1 MHVSEE
7 ERLPEGLYESVLSR
21 ALAER
26 LQRHNLAS
34 EFGGIDDADLPD
46 VLVRHLIPTL
56 RRAFTGRRDS
66 GDRLLLAAELL
77 EFLQSE
83 DESPVAQQQLLALT
97 RPEGPG
103 QRPWAGLRHRP
114 VIPLSESALLTNAQG
129 DPSVGAELRAEI
141 GTADR
146 VDLLMAFVMWPGLRI
161 LEDQLRGLR
170 ERGARFRVITT
181 TYLGGTERAALD
193 RLARD
198 CGAEIRVQYDARRSR
213 LHAKAW
219 LFGRSTGFDTGY
231 VGSSNLT
238 RAALLDGIE
247 WNVRL
252 SRVAGPALLDKFQG
266 TFESYWNSDQFEAYS
281 PDSDRDRLDDAL
293 AQARGARGPQASTV
307 VSGLQV
313 RPFPYQRAI
322 LDAVAAE
329 RAVHDRHRNLIVA
342 ATGTG
347 KTVMAALDHESLC
360 SDDRPSLLFV
370 AHRREILEQS
380 LRTYREV
387 LRDGDFGE
395 AYFEGTRPERWRH
408 VFASIQ
414 SLSSHGVTS
423 IPADAF
429 DVVVVD
435 EFHHAEAHSYRALL
449 DHLRPRELLGLTAT
463 PERGDGADVRTFFGG
478 RTAAELRV
486 WDAIDAGLLSPFHYF
501 GIADNTDLT
510 RVRWQRGR
518 YDEAE
523 LSRLYTGN
531 TARAALVVEQVRD
544 KILDPLSMRALG
556 FCVSVEHARYM
567 AEVFRGVGIPAAA
580 VSATTS
586 SADRSA
592 AISDLRAGRLAVLF
606 AADLFNEGID
616 IPEVDT
622 LLFLRPTESP
632 SLFLQQLGRG
642 LRLTRDKDVLT
653 VLDFVGQ
660 NRADFRL
667 DLRYR
672 ALTGATRT
680 GVRHQIERGFPH
692 LPSGSQIV
700 LDQVTREAALKNAQ
714 RFVRMRWQQL
724 VNELRAHPTQ
734 DLSRFLAD
742 SGADLGQVLKRS
754 WTRLRLDADVLRGS
768 LDDREEKLLRRVR
781 AFSHVDDRRRAD
793 AYRRLLLG
801 QPEPGDEAFSDML
814 FFSLHPDGGR
824 HVPDRAA
831 GIRVLPELHFLRE
844 DISAVVDLSF
854 GRSRRP
860 TADDPLGLPLALHA
874 SYQREEILA
883 ALGYASQE
891 RPPADFREGVLK
903 VEVRGRT
910 IDAFFVTLK
919 KSEADYSPSTLY
931 RDYPISPSLLH
942 WESQSTTSVASP
954 TGRRYLN
961 GESTVLL
968 FVRQQRTCDTG
979 TAPYT
984 YLGPAEYVSHTGDRP
999 IAITWRLA
1007 RPMPA
1012 ELYLDSALQAV

>member
-347 KTVMAALDHESLC
+347 KTVMAAL
-360 SDDRPSLLFV
+360 
-370 AHRREILEQS
+370 
-380 LRTYREV
+380 
-387 LRDGDFGE
+387 
-395 AYFEGTRPERWRH
+395 
-408 VFASIQ
+408 
-414 SLSSHGVTS
+414 
-423 IPADAF
+423 
-429 DVVVVD
+429 
-435 EFHHAEAHSYRALL
+435 
-449 DHLRPRELLGLTAT
+449 
-463 PERGDGADVRTFFGG
+463 
-478 RTAAELRV
+478 
-486 WDAIDAGLLSPFHYF
+486 
-501 GIADNTDLT
+501 
-510 RVRWQRGR
+510 
-518 YDEAE
+518 
-523 LSRLYTGN
+523 RL
-531 TARAALVVEQVRD
+531 
-544 KILDPLSMRALG
+544 
-556 FCVSVEHARYM
+556 
-567 AEVFRGVGIPAAA
+567 
-580 VSATTS
+580 
-586 SADRSA
+586 
-592 AISDLRAGRLAVLF
+592 
-606 AADLFNEGID
+606 
-616 IPEVDT
+616 
-622 LLFLRPTESP
+622 
-632 SLFLQQLGRG
+632 
-642 LRLTRDKDVLT
+642 
-653 VLDFVGQ
+653 
-660 NRADFRL
+660 
-667 DLRYR
+667 
-672 ALTGATRT
+672 
-680 GVRHQIERGFPH
+680 
-692 LPSGSQIV
+692 
-700 LDQVTREAALKNAQ
+700 
-714 RFVRMRWQQL
+714 
-724 VNELRAHPTQ
+724 
-734 DLSRFLAD
+734 
-742 SGADLGQVLKRS
+742 
-754 WTRLRLDADVLRGS
+754 
-768 LDDREEKLLRRVR
+768 
-781 AFSHVDDRRRAD
+781 
-793 AYRRLLLG
+793 
-801 QPEPGDEAFSDML
+801 
-814 FFSLHPDGGR
+814 
-824 HVPDRAA
+824 
-831 GIRVLPELHFLRE
+831 
-844 DISAVVDLSF
+844 
-854 GRSRRP
+854 
-860 TADDPLGLPLALHA
+860 
-874 SYQREEILA
+874 
-883 ALGYASQE
+883 
-891 RPPADFREGVLK
+891 
-903 VEVRGRT
+903 
-910 IDAFFVTLK
+910 
-919 KSEADYSPSTLY
+919 
-931 RDYPISPSLLH
+931 
-942 WESQSTTSVASP
+942 
-954 TGRRYLN
+954 
-961 GESTVLL
+961 
-968 FVRQQRTCDTG
+968 
-979 TAPYT
+979 
-984 YLGPAEYVSHTGDRP
+984 
-999 IAITWRLA
+999 
-1007 RPMPA
+1007 
-1012 ELYLDSALQAV
+1012 